1 MKRRFG
7 ISIPDELLERLDAIS
22 RELMVSRSSLI
33 EELIRDVIEERIHLL
48 RPHRCRGILI
58 VVSRV
63 PEGAS
68 RVLEKHGNRIVSR
81 SHHHSEGFC
90 IDVGF
95 VEADSSEIIGLR
107 RELKRVKGVSERY
120 LPLACNG

>member
-7 ISIPDELLERLDAIS
+7 ISIPDELLERIDSLS

-33 EELIRDVIEERIHLL
+33 EELIKDVIEERSHFLK
-48 RPHRCRGILI
+48 PHRCRGILI

-68 RVLEKHGNRIVSR
+68 RVLEKYNSCIVSR
-81 SHHHSEGFC
+81 SHHHSEGCC
-90 IDVGF
+90 IDVSF
-95 VEADSSEIIGLR
+95 VEADSDEIINLR
-107 RELKRVKGVSERY
+107 RELKKVKGVSERY
-120 LPLACNG
+120 VPLVCIG